1 MTTTVSHET
10 INGLRYAIEEA
21 GHGDPLLLLHGFT
34 GRAANWRP
42 LLPRLA
48 ERRRVIAVD
57 LPGHGDSDAPAGAAR
72 YQMSRVAADLAELL
86 ARRAAAPAHWL
97 GYSMGGRL
105 ALYVAAHYPQLV
117 RSLVLESAS
126 PGLATAAER
135 QARRAADEALAE
147 RIERDGIPAFVSAWE
162 QLPLFAGLAWLPAE
176 ERAALRAQRL
186 ANNATGL
193 ANSLRG
199 MGTGAQPSL
208 WPHLGDIAAPALLV
222 AGALDEKFAAINQDM
237 AAALPDAALRLIPD
251 AGHTVHLEQPTLYL
265 DCVDDFLMR
274 LHEKER

>member
-1 MTTTVSHET
+1 MC
-10 INGLRYAIEEA
+10 IR
-21 GHGDPLLLLHGFT
+21 D
-34 GRAANWRP
+34 R
-42 LLPRLA
+42 
-48 ERRRVIAVD
+48 
-57 LPGHGDSDAPAGAAR
+57 
-72 YQMSRVAADLAELL
+72 
-86 ARRAAAPAHWL
+86 
-97 GYSMGGRL
+97 
-105 ALYVAAHYPQLV
+105 YVAVHYPQLV

-135 QARRAADEALAE
+135 QLRRAADEALAE

-208 WPHLGDIAAPALLV
+208 LS
-222 AGALDEKFAAINQDM
+222 
-237 AAALPDAALRLIPD
+237 LI
-251 AGHTVHLEQPTLYL
+251 HI
-265 DCVDDFLMR
+265 
-274 LHEKER
+274 